1 MTKRKKKVLT
11 IQLLIFFS
19 AIILLYS
26 TYYKKD
32 YSDDLMKKVD
42 NNIESV
48 GSEKTNNFKNIEY
61 KGVDLNGN
69 RYIIRSE
76 TADFEVDKP
85 ELINM
90 QLMKTVFYFK
100 DGSTLYV
107 EGDSGTY
114 NSKNKN
120 MTFRENI
127 VAEYQ
132 DNFVYADNLD
142 YFNTKDLLNIYGN
155 VRTES
160 VEGEIIADNLKIN
173 LASQTLGISMFD
185 IKKEVTVNLRK

>member
-1 MTKRKKKVLT
+1 MTDRKKKILI
-11 IQLLIFFS
+11 IQRLIFFS
-19 AIILLYS
+19 ATLLLYS

-32 YSDDLMKKVD
+32 YSVTLAKKKTD
-42 NNIESV
+42 NKEEVSSKN
-48 GSEKTNNFKNIEY
+48 TNNFDNIEY

-69 RYIIRSE
+69 RYVVKSE
-76 TADFEVDKP
+76 TANFEIEKP

-90 QLMKTVFYFK
+90 QIMKTVFYFK

-114 NSKNKN
+114 NNKNKN

-127 VAEYQ
+127 IAEYE
-132 DNFVYADNLD
+132 DNFLYADNLD
-142 YFNTKDLLNIYGN
+142 YFNTKDLLNVYGN

-160 VEGEIIADNLKIN
+160 VQGEVVADNLKIN
-173 LASQTLGISMFD
+173 LASQTLDVSMFD